1 MTRMAPPNKALEK
14 HWQEQ
19 RERIKS
25 GQVLGRDPLNPAV
38 PVSQAARDEIS
49 GFVDRISN
57 TAEQDETRMSL
68 RARLARALAR
78 RGTE

>member
-1 MTRMAPPNKALEK
+1 MTRMAPPNKMLEK
-14 HWQEQ
+14 HWKEQ

-25 GQVLGRDPLNPAV
+25 GQVLGRDPLNPA
-38 PVSQAARDEIS
+38 PDISQAARDEIS
-49 GFVDRISN
+49 GFIDR
-57 TAEQDETRMSL
+57 TRDQDEERESL

>member
-1 MTRMAPPNKALEK
+1 MLEK

-25 GQVLGRDPLNPAV
+25 GQVLGRDPLNPGLFSSPEV
-38 PVSQAARDEIS
+38 REEL
-49 GFVDRISN
+49 RSN
-57 TAEQDETRMSL
+57 IQSELERLANETDDTRESL